1 MQLKDHD
8 LRQLDADRLRQLGQR
23 QPAALVELSVRLLD
37 DLKEARER
45 LNQNPDNSSVPPS
58 SRTPWSRN
66 EPPAVDAA
74 EPEPDP
80 LPKDVSPE
88 DAAAAQRKSPNTK
101 ESSAARRPGKQK
113 GAPGHARTQVLAVT
127 HTADHYPDHCALCAA
142 ALPHEHGECY
152 TSYQDADVTFGEPD
166 HPALGVVSTEHRW
179 FTTTCPHCGHI
190 TRCEPYR
197 APPTGGDWA
206 GVAIAEWRLIGPALA
221 ALLVW
226 LHFRMYLSVRRCQ
239 EFSGELLGLSLS
251 VGAISQAIHEAAH
264 ACEPIPQQIQQEI
277 LQSDLLH
284 ADETP
289 HYQAG
294 EFLWLWVI
302 ASANAA
308 LFFIGR
314 RTKELLRGRIG
325 AEFAGWLM
333 ADGYGAYREYRYRLR
348 CWAHLI
354 RKARALAETFTP
366 HVQGYGVTLLETFD
380 FLIDKV
386 YQARE
391 GPPQDLR
398 LLLAEDLAR
407 LHALCEKMKRSQNEK
422 ASKLGGEFLNDW
434 DAIFQVLAHPHL
446 PLTNNYAE
454 RLLRHWVILRRIGY
468 GTRTEQGSLALATF
482 ASLIETCR
490 LRHASPLRYLHQV
503 IAARRK
509 GMEAPALPPVPMA
522 A

>member
-8 LRQLDADRLRQLGQR
+8 LRQLDAARLRQLGEQ
-23 QPAALVELSVRLLD
+23 QPVALVELSVRLLD
-37 DLKEARER
+37 DLKEAREQ

-58 SRTPWSRN
+58 SRAPWSRN
-66 EPPAVDAA
+66 KPPPAAEA
-74 EPEPDP
+74 EPEPPPDP
-80 LPKDVSPE
+80 SPE
-88 DAAAAQRKSPNTK
+88 DSAAARRKLPNTK
-101 ESSAARRPGKQK
+101 ESPPARRPGKQL

-127 HTADHYPDHCALCAA
+127 HTVDHYSDHCALCAA
-142 ALPHEHGECY
+142 ALPPEPGVCY
-152 TSYQDADVTFGEPD
+152 TGYQVADVTFGEPA
-166 HPALGVVSTEHRW
+166 HPVLGVISTEHRCYA
-179 FTTTCPHCGHI
+179 TTCHACGHV

-197 APPTGGDWA
+197 ALPTAGDWA

-226 LHFRMYLSVRRCQ
+226 LHFRMYLSMRRCQ

-251 VGAISQAIHEAAH
+251 TGAIAQAIHEAAH
-264 ACEPIPQQIQQEI
+264 ACEPVPQQIQREI
-277 LQSDLLH
+277 LRSDLLH
-284 ADETP
+284 GDETP

-302 ASANAA
+302 ASTHAA

-325 AEFAGWLM
+325 AELAGWLM

-366 HVQGYGVTLLETFD
+366 PVQGYGIALLETFD
-380 FLIDKV
+380 VLIDKV

-398 LLLAEDLAR
+398 PLLAADLAR
-407 LHALCEKMKRSQNEK
+407 LHALCENMRRSQNAK
-422 ASKLGGEFLNDW
+422 AAALGGEFLNDW

-468 GTRTEQGSLALATF
+468 GTRTAQGSLALATF
-482 ASLIETCR
+482 ASIIETCR

-503 IAARRK
+503 IAARRQ
-509 GMEAPALPPVPMA
+509 GLEAPALPLMPVSA
-522 A
+522 